1 MKLFTKPG
9 RENTDTLIELV
20 SAKIQATGISYVV
33 AASSTGYTA
42 LKLVEALPDC
52 TIAVVTLCTG
62 AKEPNVQVMAPE
74 IREQLTASGCHVITA
89 AHSMGGIGRA
99 VHRKFST
106 IQVDEI
112 IAQTFKLFGQ
122 GTKVAVEVA
131 LMAAD
136 AGAVRTDQLAISIGG
151 TSKGADTALVIKP
164 ANTYQFFDIR
174 IDEII
179 CKPNV
184 SGLGRQ

>member
-1 MKLFTKPG
+1 MKVFTKPG
-9 RENTDTLIELV
+9 SENTNALV
-20 SAKIQATGISYVV
+20 GVVKAKIQSTGISHVIV
-33 AASSTGYTA
+33 ASSTGFTA

-52 TIAVVTLCTG
+52 SIAVVTLCTG

-74 IREQLTASGCHVITA
+74 VREQLTSAGCHVITA
-89 AHSMGGIGRA
+89 AHAMGGIGRA
-99 VHRKFST
+99 VNKKFSS

-112 IAQTFKLFGQ
+112 IAQTLKLFGQ

-131 LMAAD
+131 IMAAD

-151 TSKGADTALVIKP
+151 SSRGADTALVIKP
-164 ANTYQFFDIR
+164 DNTYNFFNVK

-179 CKPNV
+179 CKPGV
-184 SGLGRQ
+184 SGLPQQ